1 MLTIKEMRNH
11 TKFTHTL
18 WMRYNKTDPQK
29 KSFRMNSLIMSNPHA
44 MKTSSRTA
52 LFLPLSS
59 TNLKA
64 VTEVPSSNRGC
75 VTDNTEDILW
85 FSCTSR
91 QICLKICHDVLPHIF
106 SNSLF
111 IHHSTIQ
118 NYFISV
124 TYSVDKET
132 INFSSD
138 PDEGRNAQQFCY
150 KRKDRKHTILTFLSV
165 HCYYCC
171 CCCCCSYYYYQ

>member
-1 MLTIKEMRNH
+1 MLTTREMRHH

-18 WMRYNKTDPQK
+18 WKRYNNWPPP
-29 KSFRMNSLIMSNPHA
+29 KSSELDSRIMSAPSA
-44 MKTSSRTA
+44 MKTSSSTA
-52 LFLPLSS
+52 LFLPFSS

-64 VTEVPSSNRGC
+64 VTEVPNSNHGC

-85 FSCTSR
+85 FSCTSW

-111 IHHSTIQ
+111 IHHAIIQ
-118 NYFISV
+118 SYFARV

-138 PDEGRNAQQFCY
+138 SDEGRNAQQFCY
-150 KRKDRKHTILTFLSV
+150 QGKNRKHTTLTFLLV
-165 HCYYCC
+165 HCYYY